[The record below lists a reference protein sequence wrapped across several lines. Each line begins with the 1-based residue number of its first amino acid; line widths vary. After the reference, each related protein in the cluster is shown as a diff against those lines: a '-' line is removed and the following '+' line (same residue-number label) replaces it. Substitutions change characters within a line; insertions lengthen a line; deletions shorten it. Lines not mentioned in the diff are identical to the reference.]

1 MSSRPSLSRPLLA
14 VLLFACI
21 VPSALAQ
28 RVSARDRAAAEALVA
43 RMAQAETRFRAAT
56 VLAGNGDPRGAE
68 EGNAALEDM
77 EDVIDACVKQRGCP
91 LSDLLASYKR
101 LLKEGIDDSGA
112 GPDEA
117 GEDDELL
124 EADPAL
130 AADVPEAVRAARLL
144 GDDSRHAFDRMVR
157 YNPAIQAGIRRW
169 LTDMRPQLMTSYE
182 NYQVMRH
189 LMWPEFE
196 KRGLPEALL
205 FGILAKESNGR
216 VHSVS
221 RAGAAGPMQFMP
233 STARRFGLGPDG
245 TGFDTRYDPRAAA
258 EASAAYL
265 NERLREL
272 NNDVELAL
280 AGYNGGEGRALRVYR
295 ASGGSGFWNLRAYEQ
310 FPPETRDY
318 VPMVIAAA
326 WIFLHPRQFG
336 VTFPKVEATPAAL
349 KLVRPASIYE
359 LTVCLGNSGN
369 RDGYMRTL
377 RNLNPRFDAETV
389 IPAGT
394 VLAATARVAQLY
406 RRHCEGGARAELA
419 HALVTADPNA
429 ALEGAAPLGSV
440 AVGDVTPVPGVATTI
455 ATGSPQPARPK
466 AAQARTYTVARGDT
480 LGRIAQRHGCQIKQ
494 LAAANGLK
502 APAYALR
509 QGQKL
514 QLVGCSK

>member
-1 MSSRPSLSRPLLA
+1 MPFRTVLSRPLLA
-14 VLLFACI
+14 VLLLSCV
-21 VPSALAQ
+21 VPSAFAQ

-43 RMAQAETRFRAAT
+43 RMDQAESRFRAAL
-56 VLAGNGDPRGAE
+56 VLAGNDDPRGTE

-101 LLKEGIDDSGA
+101 LLKDEVDGRSE

-117 GEDDELL
+117 GEDELL

-144 GDDSRHAFDRMVR
+144 GDDSRHAFDRMVS

-182 NYQVMRH
+182 NNQVMRH

-233 STARRFGLGPDG
+233 ATGRRFGLGPDG
-245 TGFDTRYDPRAAA
+245 TGFDNRYDPRSAA

-272 NNDVELAL
+272 NDNVELSL
-280 AGYNGGEGRALRVYR
+280 AGYNGGEGRARRVHR
-295 ASGGSGFWNLRAYEQ
+295 ESAGAGFWSIPVYEQ
-310 FPPETRDY
+310 FPAETRDY
-318 VPMVIAAA
+318 VPMVVAAA
-326 WIFLHPRQFG
+326 WIFLHPQQFG
-336 VTFPKVEATPAAL
+336 VTFPKVEAHPATVR
-349 KLVRPASIYE
+349 LVRPASIYE
-359 LTVCLGNSGN
+359 LTICLGNTGS

-377 RNLNPRFDAETV
+377 RNLNPRYEATTV

-394 VLAATARVAQLY
+394 VLAATSRVASLY
-406 RRHCEGGARAELA
+406 GRHCQGGTRADLARA
-419 HALVTADPNA
+419 LVNADPNA
-429 ALEGAAPLGSV
+429 AFERALPQGNV
-440 AVGDVTPVPGVATTI
+440 AVGDVTPVAGVATTI
-455 ATGSPQPARPK
+455 ATGQPQPAVPK
-466 AAQARTYTVARGDT
+466 PAQARSYTVARGDT
-480 LGRIAQRHGCQIKQ
+480 LGRIAQRYGCDLKG
-494 LAAANGLK
+494 LASANRLK
-502 APAYALR
+502 GPSYALR

-514 QLVGCSK
+514 KLVGCSK

>member
-1 MSSRPSLSRPLLA
+1 RGGGGYPACRFWNPLPMSSRPSLSRPLLA

-28 RVSARDRAAAEALVA
+28 RVSARDPAAAEALVA
-43 RMAQAETRFRAAT
+43 RMAQAATRFRAAT
-56 VLAGNGDPRGAE
+56 VLAGNGDPRGGE

-101 LLKEGIDDSGA
+101 RLKEGIDDSGA

-233 STARRFGLGPDG
+233 STGRRFGLGPDG
-245 TGFDTRYDPRAAA
+245 TGFDTRYDPRSAA

-272 NNDVELAL
+272 NDNVELSL
-280 AGYNGGEGRALRVYR
+280 AGYNGGEGRALRVHR
-295 ASGGSGFWNLRAYEQ
+295 SSGGSGFW
-310 FPPETRDY
+310 D
-318 VPMVIAAA
+318 
-326 WIFLHPRQFG
+326 
-336 VTFPKVEATPAAL
+336 
-349 KLVRPASIYE
+349 
-359 LTVCLGNSGN
+359 
-369 RDGYMRTL
+369 
-377 RNLNPRFDAETV
+377 
-389 IPAGT
+389 
-394 VLAATARVAQLY
+394 AATY
-406 RRHCEGGARAELA
+406 
-419 HALVTADPNA
+419 
-429 ALEGAAPLGSV
+429 
-440 AVGDVTPVPGVATTI
+440 
-455 ATGSPQPARPK
+455 
-466 AAQARTYTVARGDT
+466 
-480 LGRIAQRHGCQIKQ
+480 
-494 LAAANGLK
+494 
-502 APAYALR
+502 
-509 QGQKL
+509 
-514 QLVGCSK
+514 

>member
-1 MSSRPSLSRPLLA
+1 MLRLLLA
-14 VLLFACI
+14 ALLLSCF
-21 VPSALAQ
+21 VPPAFAQ

-43 RMAQAETRFRAAT
+43 RMGQAETRYRAAL
-56 VLAGNGDPRGAE
+56 VLAANGDPRGAQ

-101 LLKEGIDDSGA
+101 LLKDGVDASGA

-144 GDDSRHAFDRMVR
+144 GDDRLHAFDRMVR

-233 STARRFGLGPDG
+233 STGRRFGLGPDG
-245 TGFDTRYDPRAAA
+245 TGFDTRYDPRSAA

-280 AGYNGGEGRALRVYR
+280 AGYNGGEGRALRVHR
-295 ASGGSGFWNLRAYEQ
+295 SSGGSGFWDAATYGQ

-326 WIFLHPRQFG
+326 WIYLHPRKFG
-336 VTFPKVEATPAAL
+336 VTFPKVEAQPAAF

-359 LTVCLGNSGN
+359 LTVCLGNTGN

-377 RNLNPRFDAETV
+377 RNLNPRFEAETV

-394 VLAATARVAQLY
+394 VLAATARVASLY
-406 RRHCEGGARAELA
+406 HRHCEGGPRAELA

-429 ALEGAAPLGSV
+429 ALEGAGPLGTV
-440 AVGDVTPVPGVATTI
+440 AVGNVTPVPGVATTV
-455 ATGSPQPARPK
+455 ATGRPQPARPRS
-466 AAQARTYTVARGDT
+466 AQVRTYTVARGDT
-480 LGRIAQRHGCQIKQ
+480 LGRIAQRHGCNVKQ
-494 LAAANGLK
+494 VAAANGLK

-514 QLVGCSK
+514 KLVGCSK

>member
-1 MSSRPSLSRPLLA
+1 MLRPLLA
-14 VLLFACI
+14 VLVLCCI
-21 VPSALAQ
+21 APSALAQ
-28 RVSARDRAAAEALVA
+28 RVSARDRAAAEILVA
-43 RMAQAETRFRAAT
+43 RMGQAESRFNAAL
-56 VLAGNGDPRGAE
+56 VLAGNGDPRGTG

-91 LSDLLASYKR
+91 MSDLLASYKR
-101 LLKEGIDDSGA
+101 LLKAGIDARGE
-112 GPDEA
+112 GPEEA
-117 GEDDELL
+117 GEDDHLL

-144 GDDSRHAFDRMVR
+144 GDDRRHAFDRMVA

-182 NYQVMRH
+182 NYRTMRH

-196 KRGLPEALL
+196 KRALPEAML

-216 VHSVS
+216 VHSTS

-233 STARRFGLGPDG
+233 ATGRRFGLGPDG
-245 TGFDTRYDPRAAA
+245 TGFDMRYDPRAAA

-272 NNDVELAL
+272 NDDVELSL
-280 AGYNGGEGRALRVYR
+280 AGYNGGEGRARRVHR
-295 ASGGSGFWNLRAYEQ
+295 GSGGTGFWNPEVYDQ
-310 FPPETRDY
+310 FPAETRDY
-318 VPMVIAAA
+318 VPMVVAAA

-336 VTFPKVEATPAAL
+336 ITFPRVDAQPATL

-359 LTVCLGNSGN
+359 LTICLGNSGS

-377 RNLNPRFDAETV
+377 RNLNPRYEATTL

-394 VLAATARVAQLY
+394 VLAATTRVASLY
-406 RRHCEGGARAELA
+406 HRHCEGGARAELA
-419 HALVTADPNA
+419 HALVNADPNA
-429 ALEGAAPLGSV
+429 AFERSGNV
-440 AVGDVTPVPGVATTI
+440 AVGEVTPMPGVAATI
-455 ATGSPQPARPK
+455 ATGQPQPAVPK
-466 AAQARTYTVARGDT
+466 ADQERVYTVARGDT
-480 LGRIAQRHGCQIKQ
+480 LGRIAQRHDCGLKA
-494 LAAANGLK
+494 LAAANGLR

-509 QGQKL
+509 QGQKIRL
-514 QLVGCSK
+514 TGCRK

>member
-1 MSSRPSLSRPLLA
+1 MTDPSTGTAEPGEFSLLPLDPLLQKA
-14 VLLFACI
+14 IAD
-21 VPSALAQ
+21 Q
-28 RVSARDRAAAEALVA
+28 GYT
-43 RMAQAETRFRAAT
+43 RMTPIQAKAIPI
-56 VLAGNGDPRGAE
+56 VLAGRDVMGAAQT
-68 EGNAALEDM
+68 GTGKTAAFSLPLLQKMLRHQNASMSPARHPGGPCLALPGSARAVAHPAHLDGEALSMDTRLWLAI
-77 EDVIDACVKQRGCP
+77 ERALARVRSHRQGLSLAIDAV
-91 LSDLLASYKR
+91 
-101 LLKEGIDDSGA
+101 
-112 GPDEA
+112 
-117 GEDDELL
+117 
-124 EADPAL
+124 
-130 AADVPEAVRAARLL
+130 
-144 GDDSRHAFDRMVR
+144 
-157 YNPAIQAGIRRW
+157 
-169 LTDMRPQLMTSYE
+169 
-182 NYQVMRH
+182 
-189 LMWPEFE
+189 
-196 KRGLPEALL
+196 
-205 FGILAKESNGR
+205 
-216 VHSVS
+216 
-221 RAGAAGPMQFMP
+221 
-233 STARRFGLGPDG
+233 
-245 TGFDTRYDPRAAA
+245 
-258 EASAAYL
+258 
-265 NERLREL
+265 
-272 NNDVELAL
+272 
-280 AGYNGGEGRALRVYR
+280 
-295 ASGGSGFWNLRAYEQ
+295 
-310 FPPETRDY
+310 
-318 VPMVIAAA
+318 VIAAA

-494 LAAANGLK
+494 LAAANGLE